1 MPVFAAPARETTTG
15 GLVVLETTAAV
26 DAQTAEDKKSVYPN
40 WWCWPATLL
49 LVALGVL
56 FGTMLYNGGPEVTFT
71 PPTGV
76 GIFAL
81 FYILA
86 QVIER
91 IQEPFAPY
99 LGTTK
104 ATDPEDTNKTRVVNQ
119 RDARASLDIATA
131 DAATNS
137 TDATKAKA
145 AATAQRNVDQVRAN
159 ATVIAFG
166 VASLLAML
174 GAGLLEA
181 LLLET
186 VGVEGLGSSGENVI
200 WVDVLVTGLA
210 VGAGTKPLHD
220 LISNIKESKEG
231 KQDKKPGE

>member
-1 MPVFAAPARETTTG
+1 VPVFATPTLEKATG
-15 GLVVLETTAAV
+15 DVVVLEKTRASV
-26 DAQTAEDKKSVYPN
+26 DAQTEADKKAVFPN
-40 WWCWPATLL
+40 WWCWPITLL
-49 LVALGVL
+49 LVAAGTF
-56 FGTMLYNGGPEVTFT
+56 FGTMLYNGGLDVTFT
-71 PPTGV
+71 PPAGV

-91 IQEPFAPY
+91 ILEPFAPY

-104 ATDPEDTNKTRVVNQ
+104 ADAEDGETKKLANQ
-119 RDARASLDIATA
+119 RDVRALLDIAVA
-131 DAATNS
+131 DALE
-137 TDATKAKA
+137 DPTKTKA

-166 VASLLAML
+166 VASLLALL
-174 GAGLLEA
+174 GAGLLHA

-186 VGVEGLGSSGENVI
+186 VGVGGLGPDGENVI
-200 WVDVLVTGLA
+200 WVDILVTGLA

-220 LISNIKESKEG
+220 LISNIKESKEE
-231 KQDKKPGE
+231 KQDKKPGA

>member
-1 MPVFAAPARETTTG
+1 MPVFAKPSTTTEG
-15 GLVVLETTAAV
+15 DVTVVETVAAV
-26 DAQTAEDKKSVYPN
+26 DSKTEEKKKAVYPN
-40 WWCWPATLL
+40 WWCWPITVV
-49 LVALGVL
+49 LVVVGTL
-56 FGTMLYNGGPEVTFT
+56 FGTVLYNGGLDVTFT

-91 IQEPFAPY
+91 ILEPFAPF

-104 ATDPEDTNKTRVVNQ
+104 AKDPASGKEEVTTQ
-119 RDARASLDIATA
+119 LGARASMDMAV
-131 DAATNS
+131 
-137 TDATKAKA
+137 A
-145 AATAQRNVDQVRAN
+145 AALASPEDKAGAAADAQRNVDQVRAN
-159 ATVIAFG
+159 ATVVTFG

-186 VGVEGLGSSGENVI
+186 VGVEGLGANGANVVWI
-200 WVDVLVTGLA
+200 DILVTGLA

-220 LISNIKESKEG
+220 LISNIKESKED
-231 KQDKKPGE
+231 KQDKKPGG

>member
-1 MPVFAAPARETTTG
+1 MPVFAEPSATTEGDVTVVET
-15 GLVVLETTAAV
+15 VAAV
-26 DAQTAEDKKSVYPN
+26 DSKTEEKKKAVYPN
-40 WWCWPATLL
+40 WWCWPITVV
-49 LVALGVL
+49 LVVAGTV
-56 FGTMLYNGGPEVTFT
+56 FGTVLYNGGLDVTFT

-91 IQEPFAPY
+91 ILEPFAPF

-104 ATDPEDTNKTRVVNQ
+104 AKDPASENEKITTQLR
-119 RDARASLDIATA
+119 ARASLDMAV
-131 DAATNS
+131 
-137 TDATKAKA
+137 A
-145 AATAQRNVDQVRAN
+145 AALASPSDNAGAAADAQRNVDQVRAN
-159 ATVIAFG
+159 ATVVTFG

-186 VGVEGLGSSGENVI
+186 VGVEGLGADGANVVWI
-200 WVDVLVTGLA
+200 DILVTGLA

-231 KQDKKPGE
+231 KQDKKPGV